1 MLSLLAGAC
10 TADQRSDATVPPTTQ
25 VAAPTTVAPV
35 PTTTTTAPPT
45 TRLEEQRLWAFP
57 GPEHYEGDVLT
68 LQLPLG
74 DFGTHELGPT
84 TLTIDGETAPVRAIL
99 ESDPLLGWYVVFPD
113 AFDTAGEVGR
123 HEVIVTA
130 EIDGSRRRVG
140 TGIEVLSASRRP
152 AQESTAT
159 WDFVQTE
166 CCVLRY
172 LTDSAAAR
180 DLDAVAE
187 LLDDKAAFVEKRFER
202 PLPEVDI
209 TLIDVLWG
217 NGGYSGTEVVV
228 SYLDRDFGPRDAEVV
243 GTTLAHELTH
253 WMTDDLEQSIL
264 PWPLEEGIAVYVTGG
279 HFKPEDIAARTGAL
293 HALGHFVPLAE
304 FLDDFD
310 EMQHESRYVEAAG
323 LVDYLVERFG
333 WDQFIEFYSSTVRAR
348 SNSLWFDR
356 AAQVTFGSGIA
367 ELSTGFA
374 EWAAGQDPE
383 PELDDLRLTI
393 ALQEARRAFQ
403 VSFAPYQ
410 NYFVFDSVRSA
421 GQPAVAL
428 REARDPGNVAA
439 EALIGWAQKLMAER
453 RSAEAAPVVE
463 QIESIV
469 ETGRIDGGLG
479 SQVLSVAERLDE
491 SGYELLEFE
500 IRDGRAVA
508 VATRLAPDRE
518 QFTFEMRADGSVDV
532 DDLPD
537 PVAIS

>member
-1 MLSLLAGAC
+1 LVLSLLAGAC

-264 PWPLEEGIAVYVTGG
+264 PWPLEEGIAVYVTPSGTSCLSQSSSTISTRCSTSHATSRRPASSIISWSGSVGTSSSSSTHLPCG
-279 HFKPEDIAARTGAL
+279 HAPTRCGSIGLPRSPSARASPSCRLVSRNGRPARTRS
-293 HALGHFVPLAE
+293 P
-304 FLDDFD
+304 
-310 EMQHESRYVEAAG
+310 
-323 LVDYLVERFG
+323 
-333 WDQFIEFYSSTVRAR
+333 SST
-348 SNSLWFDR
+348 
-356 AAQVTFGSGIA
+356 T
-367 ELSTGFA
+367 
-374 EWAAGQDPE
+374 
-383 PELDDLRLTI
+383 
-393 ALQEARRAFQ
+393 
-403 VSFAPYQ
+403 
-410 NYFVFDSVRSA
+410 
-421 GQPAVAL
+421 
-428 REARDPGNVAA
+428 
-439 EALIGWAQKLMAER
+439 
-453 RSAEAAPVVE
+453 
-463 QIESIV
+463 
-469 ETGRIDGGLG
+469 
-479 SQVLSVAERLDE
+479 
-491 SGYELLEFE
+491 
-500 IRDGRAVA
+500 
-508 VATRLAPDRE
+508 
-518 QFTFEMRADGSVDV
+518 
-532 DDLPD
+532 
-537 PVAIS
+537 